1 MKKFISIIFIISAL
15 TASPNHYQDRVLIYI
30 ANDVIEFS
38 LSEQSAK
45 DFTNNS
51 AVNNAL
57 YQVNA
62 ADIKLWLPSANDNDV
77 DGDIYLNRY
86 YLVDLTGNRSDV
98 EDVRSELEKSTS
110 ISHAELIPIIRPDYN
125 PNDPRFNQQWHLPNI
140 QATEA
145 WDLWDIAGGQIPG
158 IDSTR
163 QIKVGVVDTG
173 VEWDHPDLVDNI
185 WQNLGEDVNNNGV
198 TIIQSG
204 NSWIF
209 DSGDINGVDDD
220 GDGYIDDL
228 IGWDTEGNVQTNGD
242 NDPTPPNVGDVP
254 DHGTNVSGCVSG
266 ITNNALGIASVGWGI
281 SIIPV
286 KIANDGDGSLSGGYN
301 GILYAAKAGADVINC
316 SWGGYGYSGSSQSV
330 INVAHDTYGA
340 IIVASSGNGYQ
351 NMGPTNLDT
360 HYPSG
365 YDNVISVTATGTN
378 DSFNCWATAGPTV
391 DLAAPGES
399 IWTTDLNNGY
409 ESVPGT
415 SFSAPIVAGA
425 VGLLWS
431 KFPDETQAWIEDR
444 IVSSTD
450 YYSDMDRNCP
460 VRNEGD
466 ASSHTESM
474 TGQLGSGRLNIFKAL
489 AGGLYPSLTVG
500 EVNMQNDTDEDGI
513 FNPGETVKLKP
524 ILINEDGWATATD
537 VFAVLSTSDPRI
549 SVLDNLI
556 DLNGDIP
563 AGQSSFSLFDS
574 FQIEADPG
582 ASTGTVELTVT
593 LYAGQ
598 DPYLYVND
606 VVITVALGLNQRY
619 FPYSTGAPVKTSPLA
634 VDVNGDGNKEIFF
647 GTDDFK
653 LHGVNSAGE
662 SLPDFPLTM
671 GNQIRSSVA
680 AADLDNDGDTELV
693 FGSKDKNLYIV
704 DGAGTIQQTY
714 TSIGYIYGTP
724 ALADLDGDDD
734 LEIIFGTTLING
746 PIQGG
751 SVYAIHHDGTDVS
764 GYPIDVGEIIM
775 AAPAVGDMDADGII
789 DVVVGTWNNNV
800 YAVSSADSIKAGF
813 PYTTG
818 NRINVAPVLANLIG
832 DENLELVI
840 GSDDGTLY
848 IFNHEGTIIKEITT
862 TGYIRGGIAL
872 HDIDNDNYPEIFWGG
887 YDSKLHAYNL
897 TLDSELSGWPIDI
910 GQIISV
916 SPVIVD
922 LDGDEIVE
930 IVCAHIGGQ
939 VLAFHLDGSPVGN
952 FPVTTSGSVE
962 GSPGIFD
969 IDGDGDLE
977 ILLGTSNGVD
987 IFDYKNDMG
996 TGDSWNI
1003 FRGSLRRTG
1012 YYPDAIL
1019 AIESQA
1025 DIAEIPSEFSVSDN
1039 FPNPF
1044 NPDTRF
1050 EIQLPENNRVSVII
1064 YDITGRRVAELLN
1077 EELAAGIHQLHWN
1090 GREMNYGFAP
1100 SGVYILKVV
1109 AGGYSH
1115 TQKMVL
1121 VK

>member
-1 MKKFISIIFIISAL
+1 K
-15 TASPNHYQDRVLIYI
+15 
-30 ANDVIEFS
+30 
-38 LSEQSAK
+38 
-45 DFTNNS
+45 
-51 AVNNAL
+51 
-57 YQVNA
+57 
-62 ADIKLWLPSANDNDV
+62 
-77 DGDIYLNRY
+77 
-86 YLVDLTGNRSDV
+86 
-98 EDVRSELEKSTS
+98 
-110 ISHAELIPIIRPDYN
+110 PDYN
-125 PNDPRFNQQWHLPNI
+125 PNDPLFTQQWHLPNI

-145 WDLWDIAGGQIPG
+145 WDLWDISSGQIPG
-158 IDSTR
+158 VDSTR
-163 QIKVGVVDTG
+163 VIKVGVVDTG
-173 VEWDHPDLVDNI
+173 VEWDHPDLVENI
-185 WQNLGEDVNNNGV
+185 WQNLGEDTNNNGV

-204 NSWIF
+204 STWIF
-209 DSGDINGVDDD
+209 DPGDLNGIDDD

-228 IGWDTEGNVQTNGD
+228 IGWDTEGSVHTNGD
-242 NDPTPPNVGDVP
+242 NDPTPPTVGIAP

-266 ITNNALGIASVGWGI
+266 VTNNGIGIAAVGWGI
-281 SIIPV
+281 KIIPV
-286 KIANDGDGSLSGGYN
+286 KITNDSNGDLVGGYS
-301 GILYAAKAGADVINC
+301 GVLYAAKAGADVINC
-316 SWGGYGYSGSSQSV
+316 SWGGYGYNGGSQSI
-330 INVAHDTYGA
+330 INVAHNTYGS
-340 IIVASSGNGYQ
+340 IIVASAGNGYQ
-351 NMGPTNLDT
+351 NMGPTNTDP

-365 YDNVISVTATGTN
+365 YDNVISVTATDDVN
-378 DSFNCWATAGPTV
+378 DSFGCWATAGTTV
-391 DLAAPGES
+391 DLAAPGS
-399 IWTTDLNNGY
+399 GIWTTDLNDGY

-415 SFSAPIVAGA
+415 SFSSPIVAGA

-444 IVSSTD
+444 IVNSTD
-450 YYSDMDRNCP
+450 YFSDMDRNCP
-460 VRNEGD
+460 VRNDGD

-474 TGQLGSGRLNIFKAL
+474 TGLLGSGRLNIFKAL
-489 AGGLYPSLTVG
+489 AGGLYPSLIVG
-500 EVNMQNDTDEDGI
+500 EVNLQNDTDGDGI

-524 ILINEDGWATATD
+524 ILINEDGWATATA
-537 VFAVLSTSDPRI
+537 VFAILSTSDPRI
-549 SVLDNLI
+549 TVLDNLI

-574 FQIEADPG
+574 FQIEADPD
-582 ASTGTVELTVT
+582 AATGSVELSVT

-598 DPYLYVND
+598 EPYLYVND
-606 VVITVALGLNQRY
+606 ELITVALGLNQRY
-619 FPYSTGAPVKTSPLA
+619 FPYSTGAPVKTSPIA
-634 VDVNGDGNKEIFF
+634 VDINGDGNKEIFF

-653 LHGVNSAGE
+653 LHGVSSTGE
-662 SLPDFPLTM
+662 ILPGFPLTV

-680 AADLDNDGDTELV
+680 AADLDNDGDIELV
-693 FGSKDKNLYIV
+693 FGSKDKNLYIIEG
-704 DGAGTIQQTY
+704 DGTIQQTY
-714 TSIGYIYGTP
+714 TSTGYIYGTP

-734 LEIIFGTTLING
+734 LEIIFGTTLLSG
-746 PIQGG
+746 PIQSG

-775 AAPAVGDMDADGII
+775 AAPAVGDIDYDGII
-789 DVVVGTWNNNV
+789 DVVVGTWNNNIF
-800 YAVSSADSIKAGF
+800 AVSSADSIKAGF

-818 NRINVAPVLANLIG
+818 NRINVAPVLANLTG
-832 DENLELVI
+832 DEKLELVI
-840 GSDDGTLY
+840 GSDDGSLY
-848 IFNHEGTIIKEITT
+848 IYNHDGTIAKEITT

-872 HDIDNDNYPEIFWGG
+872 HDVDNDNYPEIFWGG

-897 TLDSELSGWPIDI
+897 SLDSELAGWPIDV

-939 VLAFHLDGSPVGN
+939 VLAFSLDGNPVGN
-952 FPVTTSGSVE
+952 FPVTTSGAVE

-977 ILLGTSNGVD
+977 ILVGTSNGLD
-987 IFDYKNDMG
+987 IFDYKYSMG
-996 TGDSWNI
+996 VGDSWNV

-1012 YYPDAIL
+1012 YFQDAIL
-1019 AIESQA
+1019 AIESQT
-1025 DIAEIPSEFSVSDN
+1025 DIAEIPTKFSVSDN

-1050 EIQLPENNRVSVII
+1050 EIQLPENSRVSVSIF
-1064 YDITGRRVAELLN
+1064 DVTGRRVAELLN
-1077 EELAAGIHQLHWN
+1077 EDLAAGIHKLHWN

-1100 SGVYILKVV
+1100 SGVYFLKVV